1 MTDSSSVTIFGG
13 QGKVALTNT
22 DALKRALDT
31 SVQDDPRG
39 GGEDGVYINFSGKRG
54 VYEIGPDKDGADPDE
69 IWLVNTASFESGWI
83 CWKGGRPV
91 AKRMASIYGDP
102 VVTPDM
108 TEHGPF
114 PEGSGE
120 GWFIC
125 KSMTLRSLD
134 SGVQGV
140 FTTNS
145 KSGVSSLVGIQ
156 KEIASRVGDLPSW
169 AIIQLSHEEFSA
181 QGNKNFKP
189 VFPVFGWLGDAQINA
204 LAELEEITEDDI
216 NRLCDDA
223 ENGVMSYDNGEDTK
237 EESVAEND
245 PDDEVDDKN
254 KPALKSD
261 NIAASQSAKK
271 VRRGTAKDQGR
282 RRRASV

>member
-31 SVQDDPRG
+31 SVQDDTRG

-120 GWFIC
+120 GWFVC

-223 ENGVMSYDNGEDTK
+223 ENGVMSYDNGADA
-237 EESVAEND
+237 EE
-245 PDDEVDDKN
+245 EVEVEEET
-254 KPALKSD
+254 KPAK
-261 NIAASQSAKK
+261 ATASQSAKK
-271 VRRGTAKDQGR
+271 VRRGTAQDQCR
-282 RRRASV
+282 RPRAQV

>member
-1 MTDSSSVTIFGG
+1 MTDANAVTIFGG
-13 QGKVALTNT
+13 QGRVALTNT
-22 DALKRALDT
+22 DALRRALDT
-31 SVQDDPRG
+31 SAQDDPRG

-91 AKRMASIYGDP
+91 AKRMASIYSEP
-102 VVTPDM
+102 VTTPNMD
-108 TEHGPF
+108 EHGPF
-114 PEGSGE
+114 QEGSGE
-120 GWFIC
+120 GWYVA
-125 KSMTLRSLD
+125 KSMILRSLD

-156 KEIASRVGDLPSW
+156 KEIASRVGVEPSW
-169 AIIQLSHEEFSA
+169 AIIQLSSEEFNA
-181 QGNKNFKP
+181 QGNRNFKP

-204 LAELEEITEDDI
+204 LAELEKITEDDI

-223 ENGVMSYDNGEDTK
+223 ENGVTSYNNGEDESFEEEAAAKEMEEEVKETK
-237 EESVAEND
+237 SE
-245 PDDEVDDKN
+245 
-254 KPALKSD
+254 
-261 NIAASQSAKK
+261 ASQSATKRVKRGKPTEK
-271 VRRGTAKDQGR
+271 VR

>member
-1 MTDSSSVTIFGG
+1 MTDSSAVTIFGG
-13 QGKVALTNT
+13 QGRVALTNT

-83 CWKGGRPV
+83 CWKSGRPV

-108 TEHGPF
+108 NEHGPF
-114 PEGSGE
+114 QDGSGE
-120 GWFIC
+120 GWYVA
-125 KSMTLRSLD
+125 KSMILRSLD

-156 KEIASRVGDLPSW
+156 KEIASRVGEQPSW
-169 AIIQLSHEEFSA
+169 AIIQLSSEEFSA

-189 VFPVFGWLGDAQINA
+189 IFPVFGWLGDAQINA
-204 LAELEEITEDDI
+204 LAALEEITEEDI

-223 ENGVMSYDNGEDTK
+223 ENGVMSYGNGEDT
-237 EESVAEND
+237 EAEAD
-245 PDDEVDDKN
+245 PEVKTEGETETTA
-254 KPALKSD
+254 P
-261 NIAASQSAKK
+261 QSATKTK
-271 VRRGTAKDQGR
+271 RGTAKDKVR